1 MMSRW
6 LPHPM
11 LSAALAISWL
21 LLTGE
26 RTFAHLLLGIA
37 LGVIIPLTIAPFL
50 EHLPKVLSSR
60 AAIALTLRVT
70 WDIVL
75 ANIAVSRLVL
85 GPMDRLRPVFLHVPL
100 ALTHPQAVAL
110 LASIITMTPGTVSI
124 TVDDEK
130 RELLVHALD
139 CPDPEKTIADIK
151 SRYEKPLL
159 EIFGC

>member
-6 LPHPM
+6 LPHPL

-26 RTFAHLLLGIA
+26 RTLAHLLLGIA

-50 EHLPKVLSSR
+50 EHLPKVLSAR

-85 GPMDRLRPVFLHVPL
+85 GPMGRLRPVFLHVPL
-100 ALTHPQAVAL
+100 AVTHPQAVAL

-124 TVDDEK
+124 TVNDEK

-139 CPDPEKTIADIK
+139 CPDPEKAIADIK

>member
-1 MMSRW
+1 MMRRF
-6 LPHPM
+6 LPHPL
-11 LSAALAISWL
+11 LSAVLAISWL
-21 LLTGE
+21 MLTGE
-26 RTFAHLLLGIA
+26 RSLAHVLLGIA
-37 LGVIIPLTIAPFL
+37 LGVIIPLTISPFL
-50 EHLPKVLSSR
+50 EHLPKVLSAR

-75 ANIAVSRLVL
+75 ANVAVSRLVL
-85 GPMDRLRPVFLHVPL
+85 GPMGRLRPVFLHVPL
-100 ALTHPQAVAL
+100 ALTDPQSIAL

-124 TVDDEK
+124 TVNDEK

-139 CPDPEKTIADIK
+139 SADPEKTIADIK

>member
-6 LPHPM
+6 LPHPL
-11 LSAALAISWL
+11 LSAVLAISWL

-26 RTFAHLLLGIA
+26 RTLAHLLLGIA

-50 EHLPKVLSSR
+50 EHLPKVLSAR

-85 GPMDRLRPVFLHVPL
+85 GPMGRLRPVFLHVPL
-100 ALTHPQAVAL
+100 AVTHPQAVAL

-124 TVDDEK
+124 TVNDEK

-139 CPDPEKTIADIK
+139 CPDPEKAIADIK

>member
-1 MMSRW
+1 MMRW
-6 LPHPM
+6 LPHPL
-11 LSAALAISWL
+11 LSAALAVSWL

-26 RTFAHLLLGIA
+26 RTLAHLLLGIA
-37 LGVIIPLTIAPFL
+37 LGVIIPLTISPFL
-50 EHLPKVLSSR
+50 EHLPKVLSAR

-75 ANIAVSRLVL
+75 ANVAVSRLVL
-85 GPMDRLRPVFLHVPL
+85 GSMGRLRPVFLHVPL
-100 ALTHPQAVAL
+100 TLTDPQSIAL
-110 LASIITMTPGTVSI
+110 LGSIITMTPGTVSI
-124 TVDDEK
+124 TVDVEK
-130 RELLVHALD
+130 RELMVHALD

>member
-1 MMSRW
+1 MRRW
-6 LPHPM
+6 LPHP
-11 LSAALAISWL
+11 LLAAVLAASWL
-21 LLTGE
+21 MLTGE

-37 LGVIIPLTIAPFL
+37 LGVIIPLAISPFL
-50 EHLPKVLSSR
+50 EHLPKVLSAR

-85 GPMDRLRPVFLHVPL
+85 GPTGRLRPAFLHVPL
-100 ALTHPQAVAL
+100 ALTHPQSIAL
-110 LASIITMTPGTVSI
+110 LASIITMTPGTVSV
-124 TVDDEK
+124 TVNDGK

-139 CPDPEKTIADIK
+139 CADPEQTIAGIK
-151 SRYEKPLL
+151 SRYEQPLL